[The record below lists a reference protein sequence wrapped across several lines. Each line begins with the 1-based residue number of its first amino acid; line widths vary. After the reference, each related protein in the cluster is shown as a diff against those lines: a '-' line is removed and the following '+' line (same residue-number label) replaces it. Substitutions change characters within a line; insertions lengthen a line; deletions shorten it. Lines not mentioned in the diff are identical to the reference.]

1 VRPSVIRRRAFENVF
16 MAEMPTLYRSAR
28 RRVRNTADAED
39 LVQEAM
45 LRAYRTFDPAHPPE
59 NPGAWCQRIL
69 TNLVADRAR
78 ERGRRPEPLSVDDEG
93 AGLYDRLE
101 AGRDTGIY
109 SDPQRLVQRWSDR
122 DDVRQAL
129 EELPEWAREVLVLSH
144 VAGLRYRE
152 IAEVLGVP
160 EGTVMSRLN
169 RARRALERALAARA
183 GLPDRP
189 RRRIDAPAPE
199 ARPRLEG
206 LERAWGDVP
215 PAFTAMAADPNLLDA
230 AARMMRTVIDDGA
243 LPAATKRTLLA
254 ALADAAPPADGP
266 TRALAEFTRR
276 ASAAPAELTR
286 ADYELLYAEGWTEP
300 QVLEAVHLAAFAPY
314 LRAMNTALGG

>member
-129 EELPEWAREVLVLSH
+129 DELPEWAREVLVLSH

-169 RARRALERALAARA
+169 RARRALERSLAARA
-183 GLPDRP
+183 GLPDRS

-243 LPAATKRTLLA
+243 LPAATKRTLLG
-254 ALADAAPPADGP
+254 ALGDAAPPADGP